1 VLVIRRRRRNSEQC
15 WRIAHEPLSQ
25 EWRRRIGPC
34 AVEPA
39 VSDVFLWHPCRQPS
53 VAGLGRQDHRS
64 GPPHGGGAGDEERW
78 ACATR
83 RQEGRSAHASVRSAA
98 VATDECCVAL
108 AFTQA
113 PLARRAF
120 PSVWP
125 EQLIFELVGGFP
137 SAVVEEIVIDSRLD
151 SGRVLAWALLGGVQL
166 VARVLNKM
174 VAPAEAFDD
183 NEIRFGTSFVLYS
196 GLISRATGNLTSR
209 NLVVHD
215 AMVHPA
221 DTSDI

>member
-1 VLVIRRRRRNSEQC
+1 
-15 WRIAHEPLSQ
+15 
-25 EWRRRIGPC
+25 
-34 AVEPA
+34 
-39 VSDVFLWHPCRQPS
+39 
-53 VAGLGRQDHRS
+53 
-64 GPPHGGGAGDEERW
+64 
-78 ACATR
+78 
-83 RQEGRSAHASVRSAA
+83 
-98 VATDECCVAL
+98 
-108 AFTQA
+108 
-113 PLARRAF
+113 
-120 PSVWP
+120 VWP